1 MKVTSDAGLLAYR
14 EIDAVFGLTDMAA
27 WELTD
32 NRSGKNTQHSLA
44 VLLRQSDSRLA
55 GYENTKDAEQ
65 LSVDPTMRHAVGE
78 QVKDKTAAS
87 VSQMG
92 RFEIRI
98 LTQSQNLKALMNQL
112 DQWIDKIHQH
122 ISIKG
127 IKLDMNSS
135 DSPMF

>member
-1 MKVTSDAGLLAYR
+1 
-14 EIDAVFGLTDMAA
+14 MAA

-112 DQWIDKIHQH
+112 DQ
-122 ISIKG
+122 
-127 IKLDMNSS
+127 
-135 DSPMF
+135 